1 VKRILGKRAAQEKGL
16 VSHRSGILLS
26 SETKGEE
33 SSSLTVLQKGA
44 PSQVGGLVPELED
57 HVPYL
62 IAPFLP
68 DDPPLKT
75 ADSLAIPAKK
85 RVRSSM
91 LWALSARR
99 RATAKPWLAPIAAD
113 GSVEITLAEK
123 NRLFNSRKVKDL
135 WQLFYDFRADFP
147 RPEESDRVRSL
158 CMSWKTK
165 HKSHS
170 PRVLP
175 RFFKKHP
182 ELALWAIWVERAI
195 HETPTR
201 SAKNQFPQVDLLR
214 KCLEILGRPQV
225 QRLTGQKRCLDEPK
239 NSS

>member
-1 VKRILGKRAAQEKGL
+1 M
-16 VSHRSGILLS
+16 
-26 SETKGEE
+26 
-33 SSSLTVLQKGA
+33 
-44 PSQVGGLVPELED
+44 
-57 HVPYL
+57 PYL
-62 IAPFLP
+62 ITPVRAY
-68 DDPPLKT
+68 DPPWKT
-75 ADSLAIPAKK
+75 ADSLAIPEKK
-85 RVRSSM
+85 RVRASM
-91 LWALSARR
+91 LGAFFASR
-99 RATAKPWLAPIAAD
+99 RAMAKPWLAPIAAVR
-113 GSVEITLAEK
+113 SAEITLAEK

-135 WQLFYDFRADFP
+135 WQLFYDFRASFP

-165 HKSHS
+165 QKGHS

-182 ELALWAIWVERAI
+182 ELALWAVWVERAI

-214 KCLEILGRPQV
+214 KCLEILGPPQV
-225 QRLTGQKRCLDEPK
+225 QRLAGERRCLDEPK

>member
-1 VKRILGKRAAQEKGL
+1 
-16 VSHRSGILLS
+16 VSHRSRNLPS
-26 SETKGEE
+26 TETKGEE
-33 SSSLTVLQKGA
+33 SFSLSVLQEGA
-44 PSQVGGLVPELED
+44 LTPIGGLVPKPED
-57 HVPYL
+57 QMPYL
-62 IAPFLP
+62 ITPVRAY
-68 DDPPLKT
+68 DPPLKA
-75 ADSLAIPAKK
+75 ADAPAMKPM
-85 RVRSSM
+85 RPSM
-91 LWALSARR
+91 LGALFARR
-99 RATAKPWLAPIAAD
+99 RARAKPWLAPIAAD
-113 GSVEITLAEK
+113 RSVEITLAEK

-135 WQLFYDFRADFP
+135 WQLFYDFRASFP

-165 HKSHS
+165 HKGHS

-182 ELALWAIWVERAI
+182 ELALWAVWVERAI

-214 KCLEILGRPQV
+214 KCLEILGPPQV
-225 QRLTGQKRCLDEPK
+225 QRLAGGRRCLDEPK